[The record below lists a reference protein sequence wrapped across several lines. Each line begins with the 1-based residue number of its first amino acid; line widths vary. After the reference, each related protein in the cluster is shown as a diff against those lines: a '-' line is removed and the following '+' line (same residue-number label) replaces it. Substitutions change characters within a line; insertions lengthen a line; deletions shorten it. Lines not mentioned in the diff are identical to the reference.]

1 MVVAVIG
8 GDARVVF
15 GGYCHGFGRK
25 GFICKKKKSYNLW
38 QFLTATNCDLIFFQK
53 SFCNL
58 WWFLTP

>member
-25 GFICKKKKSYNLW
+25 GFICKKKKILQSVAVLNRHKL
-38 QFLTATNCDLIFFQK
+38 
-53 SFCNL
+53 
-58 WWFLTP
+58 